1 MPPKDVARA
10 ERLPVVRAGKVT
22 HDTRTILLPATAR
35 TFRSSSSGAVRK
47 PSRLSDVPMECHR
60 EVPMLSRLSVIGAIA
75 GLLFLFAGLVQ
86 SGTYVAATAI
96 GMAALL
102 ALACVLIRLKQC
114 RPDILGAGR
123 KLL

>member
-1 MPPKDVARA
+1 
-10 ERLPVVRAGKVT
+10 
-22 HDTRTILLPATAR
+22 
-35 TFRSSSSGAVRK
+35 
-47 PSRLSDVPMECHR
+47 MECHR

-114 RPDILGAGR
+114 GPDILGAGR
-123 KLL
+123 KLP